1 MSDHGRAGQSH
12 ARPGLVNA
20 NPMVDPHAR
29 KAMKMLKHAQAACG
43 ALSPMRPPKEDRT

>member
-1 MSDHGRAGQSH
+1 MSANGRAGHSH

-29 KAMKMLKHAQAACG
+29 KAMKMLFDLHG
-43 ALSPMRPPKEDRT
+43 ERIV